1 MSIPIIVNQSTTLVQ
16 VDTSVLLAP
25 YIVFL
30 SNLNSPGSLLTIRDS
45 TGNASL
51 TNNIVISTTV
61 GVKYLDGGG
70 INSNIYTINQPYGFL
85 TVTPKTSNIW
95 GVTNTFAFPD
105 ASASANLNLLNV
117 SSMNVSTIGYIQ
129 RANISTALISTLCTV
144 NVFIQNNLSVGEST
158 IAHAGFYTC
167 SIRSLQ
173 DIIGAS
179 DIYAGS
185 TLSSMFANITSTLT
199 VPYISTQNVFVYGGL
214 QTASSISTSGP
225 MFVGSS
231 ISTTGNLGIGGSTF
245 IQGQLTVLQAAFFNS
260 SISTKGALNVGYE
273 TILNSSLTVAS
284 VSTLSNMT
292 VCGSLSVMSTLYT
305 RWNSYHESSILA
317 SGSFSTLEDVNIRR
331 NLSTLGNVFIGKEV
345 FTRSSMLITGAISTL
360 HDINVRS
367 NVSILGNLYV
377 KGDIVFDDVQVDLQ
391 DILASSIYTQYN
403 ISTMS
408 SLIAGG
414 FLHVNG
420 STLLRGTVCTLSN
433 FNIRGL
439 LSTASSIIV
448 GDSLDVFNT
457 GFFGSNI
464 STPSSVGIGDG
475 LNVGGPT
482 NLQGFLSTFGQ
493 SAFYSSMQIQGSV
506 SVMSSIAIS
515 CNLDIGNTLNTR
527 NMNITGSTFISTLAV
542 TNTIDFGL
550 NISSSTL
557 HHGLFSTSGA
567 MNIGGLI
574 STTNALIVGSTINTQ
589 LLAVRS
595 GMSVF
600 SNAGFAQDI
609 YARSSVIIGM
619 STIMRGALF
628 TQSPA
633 YLADALFTSNVVL
646 GIPDF
651 NGDSAVTFTN
661 NGSAYIKANL
671 TVNTGILRLSN
682 VLQIAAPPFGAGA
695 TTNTISNDTEMNNLT
710 VRGLTTLSNTSN
722 TGTLGIAGITTL
734 SNTYNTGTL
743 DVSGVTTLANT
754 SNTGTLGVAGLT
766 TLSNTSNTGTLGIAG
781 LTTLSSNLGIFT
793 VSPLAQLDIRG
804 GDSQGGIGSGGS
816 NLIAFQR
823 NDGGFRHFIRT
834 RHASSSTPVNSNAID
849 FWLNNSTDSSG
860 SSTAGTNNVNSL
872 SVTAAGIGIN
882 CNVPGYSLD
891 VSGTTRLNGSIY
903 IKTNSIHYSDD
914 NRQRFY
920 YVLNSETRFGS
931 ANGYSFQNN
940 NSDSIVRIDN
950 SGNIAAVS
958 FSGPAGTPASF
969 PFGISGTITLANTDN
984 SGTLRVGGA
993 TILSNTLDVSGVT
1006 TLSNSLGINCTPGAS
1021 VRLDIRNSGTLPL
1034 ISLQD
1039 RDISGGF
1046 RHFITSQ
1053 HSLDRGSNSINFWL
1067 NTAPANTTSTAP
1079 GTGNVQMM
1087 SVSGSGIGIN
1097 TSSIRARLDIQGG
1110 RNTDAN
1116 SVTAIAF
1123 QSDTLIGSV
1132 TGGFRHFI
1140 TTRHNNIDTVNNS
1153 NAIDFWLNRSSSAT
1167 GSFMPGTSNVNS
1179 LSVTAA
1185 GIGINCN
1192 APAYALDVSGSI
1204 NCRGINTTGINTTG
1218 INTTGINTT
1227 GNVGIN
1233 KSLNASFALDVSGQ
1247 TTFSGRVGIS
1257 TDSPSAQLDIRGG
1270 LDSLG
1275 GGGLNMIAF
1284 QKQYTNGGLRHFITT
1299 RHASSSTRVNT
1310 NAIDFWLNN
1319 SIDVPA
1325 SSTAGTGN
1333 VNSFT
1338 ITAAGIGI
1346 NCNAPAYA
1354 LDVNGTTNLNGALT
1368 SRGSTFYFG
1377 GNSNSNLIRFYGTYG
1392 ESPGSYTAT
1401 VIGEYLFGPPNTE
1414 KSELILFKADDG
1426 DTGFGRDRVRVLASG
1441 GFQVDI
1447 NSTNAFWTDGA
1458 APPTPLIAGAFCV
1471 APNGNVGIGKTSP
1484 AYALD
1489 VSGTANFSGN
1499 TTVNGTL
1506 TINNGT
1512 NNTFTLQCFANYFR
1526 LGTPNSP
1533 SIVTLGNSGNDMYVP
1548 NLFTQSIAAGGTLSV
1563 ESVDGITLY
1572 VTNQNA
1578 RFVGDKEG
1586 TLHIGNNFTTG
1597 RDICG
1602 NLILYPNNSGYGDV
1616 GSLNY
1621 SYLMTMSP
1629 AYSAGGFNFYSYA
1642 YVRGTSTAINSSGNL
1657 LMNIVPSGRVGIGR
1671 ANPEYALDVSG
1682 SIRATGDVIAGSDKR
1697 YKENIATIDSALDKV
1712 TSMRGVYFTRK
1723 ESPERH
1729 VGVIAQE
1736 MEEILP
1742 EVVHTDSSEE
1752 KMKSV
1757 SYGNITAVLIEAI
1770 KEQQSII
1777 NAQQSTIN
1785 GILYKFSTLQQI

>member
-1 MSIPIIVNQSTTLVQ
+1 MTTPIIVNQSTTLVQ
-16 VDTSVLLAP
+16 VDTSLLLAP
-25 YIVFL
+25 YIVLL

-61 GVKYLDGGG
+61 GVNYLDGGG
-70 INSNIYTINQPYGFL
+70 PRSNIYTINQPYGFL
-85 TVTPKTSNIW
+85 SITPKTSNIW
-95 GVTNTFAFPD
+95 GVVNTFAFPD

-231 ISTTGNLGIGGSTF
+231 ISTTGNLAVGASTF

-284 VSTLSNMT
+284 ISTLSNMT

-377 KGDIVFDDVQVDLQ
+377 KGDVVFDDNQINLQ
-391 DILASSIYTQYN
+391 DIIASSIYTQYN

-414 FLHVNG
+414 FLNVNG
-420 STLLRGTVCTLSN
+420 STLLGGTVSTLSN

-448 GDSLDVFNT
+448 GDSLNVFNT

-464 STPSSVGIGDG
+464 STPSSIGIGNS

-506 SVMSSIAIS
+506 SVMSSMVIS
-515 CNLDIGNTLNTR
+515 SNLDVGNTLTAI
-527 NMNITGSTFISTLAV
+527 NMRLNGSTFISTLAV
-542 TNTIDFGL
+542 TNTFGFAL

-600 SNAGFAQDI
+600 SDAGFAQDI

-619 STIMRGALF
+619 STILRGPLF

-646 GIPDF
+646 GIPNF
-651 NGDSAVTFTN
+651 SGDSPVSFTN
-661 NGSAYIKANL
+661 NGSAYIKGNV
-671 TVNTGILRLSN
+671 TVNTGILQLSN
-682 VLQIAAPPFGAGA
+682 ILKIAAPVIGT
-695 TTNTISNDTEMNNLT
+695 TTNTISNDTDMNNLNVT
-710 VRGLTTLSNTSN
+710 GLTR
-722 TGTLGIAGITTL
+722 TT
-734 SNTYNTGTL
+734 N
-743 DVSGVTTLANT
+743 V
-754 SNTGTLGVAGLT
+754 
-766 TLSNTSNTGTLGIAG
+766 
-781 LTTLSSNLGIFT
+781 GIFT
-793 VSPLAQLDIRG
+793 ANPSAQLDIRG
-804 GDSQGGIGSGGS
+804 GGNSSGIGAGGS
-816 NLIAFQR
+816 NLIAFQWS
-823 NDGGFRHFIRT
+823 GGGLRHLIRS
-834 RHASSSTPVNSNAID
+834 RHAGTTVAINTNAID
-849 FWLNNSTDSSG
+849 FWLNTSSSTDG
-860 SSTAGTNNVNSL
+860 SATTIAGTGNVNTL
-872 SVTAAGIGIN
+872 SVTAAGIGI
-882 CNVPGYSLD
+882 S
-891 VSGTTRLNGSIY
+891 
-903 IKTNSIHYSDD
+903 
-914 NRQRFY
+914 
-920 YVLNSETRFGS
+920 
-931 ANGYSFQNN
+931 
-940 NSDSIVRIDN
+940 
-950 SGNIAAVS
+950 
-958 FSGPAGTPASF
+958 
-969 PFGISGTITLANTDN
+969 
-984 SGTLRVGGA
+984 
-993 TILSNTLDVSGVT
+993 
-1006 TLSNSLGINCTPGAS
+1006 
-1021 VRLDIRNSGTLPL
+1021 
-1034 ISLQD
+1034 
-1039 RDISGGF
+1039 
-1046 RHFITSQ
+1046 
-1053 HSLDRGSNSINFWL
+1053 
-1067 NTAPANTTSTAP
+1067 
-1079 GTGNVQMM
+1079 
-1087 SVSGSGIGIN
+1087 
-1097 TSSIRARLDIQGG
+1097 
-1110 RNTDAN
+1110 
-1116 SVTAIAF
+1116 
-1123 QSDTLIGSV
+1123 
-1132 TGGFRHFI
+1132 
-1140 TTRHNNIDTVNNS
+1140 
-1153 NAIDFWLNRSSSAT
+1153 
-1167 GSFMPGTSNVNS
+1167 
-1179 LSVTAA
+1179 
-1185 GIGINCN
+1185 CN
-1192 APAYALDVSGSI
+1192 APG
-1204 NCRGINTTGINTTG
+1204 
-1218 INTTGINTT
+1218 
-1227 GNVGIN
+1227 
-1233 KSLNASFALDVSGQ
+1233 
-1247 TTFSGRVGIS
+1247 
-1257 TDSPSAQLDIRGG
+1257 
-1270 LDSLG
+1270 
-1275 GGGLNMIAF
+1275 
-1284 QKQYTNGGLRHFITT
+1284 
-1299 RHASSSTRVNT
+1299 
-1310 NAIDFWLNN
+1310 
-1319 SIDVPA
+1319 
-1325 SSTAGTGN
+1325 
-1333 VNSFT
+1333 
-1338 ITAAGIGI
+1338 
-1346 NCNAPAYA
+1346 YA
-1354 LDVNGTTNLNGALT
+1354 LDVNGTTNLNGAVRFKTGTQHISDDGIQRFWYVPNGTTYYSSGDGTHTFQNSTRDTTTFAIDNLGNLT

-1377 GNSNSNLIRFYGTYG
+1377 GNSTSNLIRFYGTTG
-1392 ESPGSYTAT
+1392 DQPGSNTNT
-1401 VIGEYLFGPPNTE
+1401 VIGEYLYGASQ
-1414 KSELILFKADDG
+1414 KSELILFKANDSNTTD
-1426 DTGFGRDRVRVLASG
+1426 GRDRVRVLSSG

-1447 NSTNAFWTDGA
+1447 NGEFAWADGQPPPA
-1458 APPTPLIAGAFCV
+1458 ASIEGAFCV
-1471 APNGNVGIGKTSP
+1471 VPSGNVGIRTTSP

-1489 VSGTANFSGN
+1489 VNGTANFILKTGGPDWYNSSDGKKRFNFDPNGITYFGSPNGYEFRDSADARKVSIDNTGNITTLAAIKTSSGIFVRSN
-1499 TTVNGTL
+1499 AGFTDTMNGAPSYGIGEATIPVGGTVQIAGYYGINFVGGGSWAQGSSHMVIRDGNVGIRTTSPAYLLDVSGTMNVGGAT
-1506 TINNGT
+1506 TI
-1512 NNTFTLQCFANYFR
+1512 
-1526 LGTPNSP
+1526 
-1533 SIVTLGNSGNDMYVP
+1533 
-1548 NLFTQSIAAGGTLSV
+1548 GGTLNV
-1563 ESVDGITLY
+1563 TGLTTLSNSSN
-1572 VTNQNA
+1572 T
-1578 RFVGDKEG
+1578 G
-1586 TLHIGNNFTTG
+1586 TLGVAGLTTFSSNVGIFTTSTSAPLDILGG
-1597 RDICG
+1597 RDANSITG
-1602 NLILYPNNSGYGDV
+1602 TNLIAFQYRTGGYRHFITSRHYGDV
-1616 GSLNY
+1616 VNYTENAIDFWLNKSNSPTGS
-1621 SYLMTMSP
+1621 ST
-1629 AYSAGGFNFYSYA
+1629 GGTGNINTLS
-1642 YVRGTSTAINSSGNL
+1642 VTAA
-1657 LMNIVPSGRVGIGR
+1657 GIGIYCN
-1671 ANPEYALDVSG
+1671 APQYALDVNGTINCTGYRLNGAVLTTSIAGINSTGNVGINKASNDLYSLDVSGDTYLNGVVRFKRMIYHKSDDNAWRFFFENNANTFFGSHTGYVFRTGSLNGDGTDILSIGSTGNLLTAGKITATGKIRSMVNVDYFNVSDFAGGWAQLTVSQNNDSGGVLCLGNAFTDNGGSASVIQSGIQTNSVTTNLLINPKGGAVGIGTVSPGYALDVNG
-1682 SIRATGDVIAGSDKR
+1682 SINCTGYRLNGAVLTTSIAGINSTGNVGINKGSNPSFALDVGGDARFCSTGGGMRFRDGVTSPYAGYFVFGDGSGWRVRFGNYNAPTLDVFDNLTGINVTGDITASRNITATGDVTAGSDKR
-1697 YKENIATIDSALDKV
+1697 YKENIVTIDSALDKV

-1770 KEQQSII
+1770 KEQQVII